1 MKNKII
7 NSIDLAK
14 NYNLELFAIDV
25 KEYVQFESLIKYGVN
40 YFSGS
45 YFGKSAKKPT
55 EIEQTKTRIFAK
67 FLKDSK
73 KNKNN

>member
-1 MKNKII
+1 M
-7 NSIDLAK
+7 DLAK
-14 NYNLELFAIDV
+14 NYDLELFAVDV
-25 KEYVQFESLIKYGVN
+25 SEYVQFESLIKYDVN

-45 YFGKSAKKPT
+45 YFGKSVKKPN
-55 EIEQTKTRIFAK
+55 EVEQAKTRIFAK